1 MESHPITTG
10 TVSPNFPVFLIG
22 NLEARMTILVFV
34 TAMLISGI
42 IYLFGQYSLMV
53 SLFIKATW
61 LIFLVASG
69 FILYL
74 LYRRFRKRRSRLPR
88 LPAQP
93 GD

>member
-1 MESHPITTG
+1 MAILIF
-10 TVSPNFPVFLIG
+10 VS
-22 NLEARMTILVFV
+22 
-34 TAMLISGI
+34 AMLISGI

-61 LIFLVASG
+61 VAFLVASG

-74 LYRRFRKRRSRLPR
+74 LYRRLRKRRSRMPR

-93 GD
+93 GN